1 LNGESYP
8 HQAFRD
14 IIERKRKKKKKKRGD
29 GKGERKEFLGASLT
43 TAATRRITR
52 WDDEIG

>member
-1 LNGESYP
+1 MNGESYP